1 MSTSPAEL
9 VQQLLDWYR
18 ASHRELPWRR
28 NADPYRV
35 WVSEVMLQQT
45 RVEAVLPYYERFLR
59 RFPTVESLA
68 SAPGQEVLAK
78 WAGLG
83 YYRRAR
89 MLHDAAKRIVG
100 DFGGQWPADYRT
112 MRSLPGIGEYTA
124 AAIASIAFDQPR
136 AALDGNGLRV
146 LARFADDR
154 RDIRGAACRRALKVL
169 AGSLM
174 ETVPPGQRGAFT
186 QALMELGA
194 TVCIPRAPRCLNCP
208 WKAACA
214 GFASGAA
221 PELPVKGPRRVPR
234 RVEISIVIARRG
246 DWVLARQ
253 RPADSSI
260 MPGFW
265 ELPTVESRSG
275 EGSDQWP
282 VGLRQVRRL
291 GAFTHAI
298 TNTNY
303 ACRVC
308 EARANPSLVSG
319 YRWVEV
325 ADLRRMPLTTIS
337 KKALR
342 FVAGTVDQGEVP

>member
-1 MSTSPAEL
+1 MR
-9 VQQLLDWYR
+9 QLLDWYR
-18 ASHRELPWRR
+18 TSHRELPWRR
-28 NADPYRV
+28 DAEPYRV

-68 SAPGQEVLAK
+68 RAPSQEVLAN

-89 MLHDAAKRIVG
+89 MLHDAAKCIVG
-100 DFGGQWPADYRT
+100 DFGGQWPTDYRT
-112 MRSLPGIGEYTA
+112 IRSLPGIGEYTA

-146 LARFADDR
+146 LARFADEG
-154 RDIRGAACRRALKVL
+154 RDVRGAACRRSLKVL

-186 QALMELGA
+186 QALIELGA
-194 TVCIPRAPRCLNCP
+194 TVCVPRAPRCLNCP
-208 WKAACA
+208 WKDACA
-214 GFASGAA
+214 GFASGSA
-221 PELPVKGPRRVPR
+221 PDLPVKGRHRAPQ
-234 RVEISIVIARRG
+234 RVEISILIARRG
-246 DWVLARQ
+246 NRVLARE
-253 RPADSSI
+253 RPADASI

-265 ELPTVESRSG
+265 ELPTVERLSG
-275 EGSDQWP
+275 QSPGQWP
-282 VGLRQVRRL
+282 GGLREVRRL
-291 GAFTHAI
+291 GGFSHAI

-303 ACRVC
+303 ACRVY
-308 EARANPSLVSG
+308 EARAKTGRVSG

-325 ADLRRMPLTTIS
+325 ADLCRMPLATIS
-337 KKALR
+337 KKALQ
-342 FVAGTVDQGEVP
+342 FVTDTVNRGGVG